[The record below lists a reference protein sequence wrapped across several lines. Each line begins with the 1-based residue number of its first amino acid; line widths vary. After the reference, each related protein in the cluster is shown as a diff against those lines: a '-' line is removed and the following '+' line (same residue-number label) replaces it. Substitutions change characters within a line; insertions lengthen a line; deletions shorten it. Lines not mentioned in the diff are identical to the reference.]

1 MPKVSVIIPVYGVEK
16 YIERCARSLFEQ
28 TLNDIE
34 FIFVNDCSPDNSINI
49 LETTLS
55 EYPNRKHQVRIIN
68 QPRNFGA
75 AQARKDGILAATGEY
90 VIQCDSDDWV
100 DPNMYFDMLK
110 QAEST
115 DADLVMCRKINM
127 SDGRHYTTITD
138 TIVDNKE
145 QMMSLIISGK
155 TSVSLCCR
163 LVRKQLFL
171 NKRFIFPPSHMKE
184 DTVISAQLAY
194 LSNKSTSVEGPFY
207 YYFGNPDSVCQSITE
222 DACVKR
228 WSESKRNTD
237 LLIKFLGQ
245 ENILNQYSLEL
256 KILKFQVKGFLL
268 PLLKT
273 NLKYWKEWKQTYP
286 EINISILFNKKIPF
300 GLRMVH
306 LLTLLRVYHLKK

>member
-28 TLNDIE
+28 TLDDIE
-34 FIFVNDCSPDNSINI
+34 FIFVNDCTPDNSISI

-68 QPRNFGA
+68 QPRNMGA
-75 AQARKDGILAATGEY
+75 AQARKDGILAADGEY

-110 QAEST
+110 QAET
-115 DADLVMCRKINM
+115 TGADLVMCKKINM
-127 SDGRHYTTITD
+127 SDGKRNTTITD

-194 LSNKSTSVEGPFY
+194 LSNKSTSVDGPYY
-207 YYFGNPDSVCQSITE
+207 YYFSNPNSVCQSITE
-222 DACVKR
+222 EACVKR
-228 WSESKRNTD
+228 WSESKWNTD
-237 LLIKFLGQ
+237 VLIKFLEQ
-245 ENILNQYSLEL
+245 EKMLNLYSSEL
-256 KILKFQVKGFLL
+256 KLLKFQVKGFLL
-268 PLLKT
+268 PLLKK
-273 NLKYWKEWKQTYP
+273 NLKYWKEWKQTYS
-286 EINISILFNKKIPF
+286 EINISILFNKKISF

-306 LLTLLRVYHLKK
+306 LLTLLRIYH

>member
-34 FIFVNDCSPDNSINI
+34 FIFINDCTPDNSINV

-68 QPRNFGA
+68 QPRNMGA
-75 AQARKDGILAATGEY
+75 AQARKNGILAADGEY

-110 QAEST
+110 QAET
-115 DADLVMCRKINM
+115 TGADLVMCKKINM
-127 SDGRHYTTITD
+127 SDGKRNTTITD

-145 QMMSLIISGK
+145 QMISLIISGK

-171 NKRFIFPPSHMKE
+171 DKRFIFPSSHMKE

-194 LSNKSTSVEGPFY
+194 LSNKSTSVDGPYY
-207 YYFGNPDSVCQSITE
+207 YYFSNPNSVCQSITE
-222 DACVKR
+222 EACVKR

-237 LLIKFLGQ
+237 VLIKFLGQ
-245 ENILNQYSLEL
+245 EKRLNQYSSEL
-256 KILKFQVKGFLL
+256 KLLKFQVKGFLL
-268 PLLKT
+268 PLLKKD
-273 NLKYWKEWKQTYP
+273 LKYWKEWKQTYP
-286 EINISILFNKKIPF
+286 EINISILFNKKISF

-306 LLTLLRVYHLKK
+306 LLTLLRIYH

>member
-28 TLNDIE
+28 TLDDIE
-34 FIFVNDCSPDNSINI
+34 FIFINDCTPDNSINV

-68 QPRNFGA
+68 QPRNMGA
-75 AQARKDGILAATGEY
+75 AQARKNGILAADGEY

-110 QAEST
+110 QAKT
-115 DADLVMCRKINM
+115 TGADLVMCKKINM
-127 SDGRHYTTITD
+127 SDGKRNTTITD

-145 QMMSLIISGK
+145 QMISLIISGK

-171 NKRFIFPPSHMKE
+171 DKRFIFPSSHMKE

-194 LSNKSTSVEGPFY
+194 LSNKSTSVDGPYY
-207 YYFGNPDSVCQSITE
+207 YYFSNPNSVCQSITE
-222 DACVKR
+222 EACVKR

-237 LLIKFLGQ
+237 VLIKFLGQ
-245 ENILNQYSLEL
+245 EKRLNQYSSEL
-256 KILKFQVKGFLL
+256 KLLKFQVKGFLL
-268 PLLKT
+268 PLLKKD
-273 NLKYWKEWKQTYP
+273 LKYWKEWKQTYP
-286 EINISILFNKKIPF
+286 EINISILFNKKISF

-306 LLTLLRVYHLKK
+306 LLTLLRIYH

>member
-28 TLNDIE
+28 TLDDIE
-34 FIFVNDCSPDNSINI
+34 FIFVNDCTPDNSISI

-68 QPRNFGA
+68 QPRNMGA
-75 AQARKDGILAATGEY
+75 AQARKDGILAADGEY

-110 QAEST
+110 QAETTGS
-115 DADLVMCRKINM
+115 DLVMCKKINM
-127 SDGRHYTTITD
+127 SDGKRNTTITD

-145 QMMSLIISGK
+145 QMISLIISGK

-171 NKRFIFPPSHMKE
+171 DKRFIFPSSHMKE

-194 LSNKSTSVEGPFY
+194 LSNKSTSVDGPYY
-207 YYFGNPDSVCQSITE
+207 YYFSNPNSVCQSITE
-222 DACVKR
+222 EACVKR

-237 LLIKFLGQ
+237 VLIKFLGQ
-245 ENILNQYSLEL
+245 EKRLNQYSSEL
-256 KILKFQVKGFLL
+256 KLLKFQVKGFLL
-268 PLLKT
+268 PLLKKD
-273 NLKYWKEWKQTYP
+273 LKYWKEWKQTYP
-286 EINISILFNKKIPF
+286 EINISILFNKKISF

-306 LLTLLRVYHLKK
+306 LLTLLRIYH

>member
-1 MPKVSVIIPVYGVEK
+1 M
-16 YIERCARSLFEQ
+16 
-28 TLNDIE
+28 
-34 FIFVNDCSPDNSINI
+34 
-49 LETTLS
+49 
-55 EYPNRKHQVRIIN
+55 
-68 QPRNFGA
+68 GA
-75 AQARKDGILAATGEY
+75 AQARKDGILAADGEY

-110 QAEST
+110 QAET
-115 DADLVMCRKINM
+115 TGADLVMCKKINM
-127 SDGRHYTTITD
+127 SDGKRNTTITD

-194 LSNKSTSVEGPFY
+194 LSNKSTSVDGPYY
-207 YYFGNPDSVCQSITE
+207 YYFSNPNSVCQSITE
-222 DACVKR
+222 EACVKR

-237 LLIKFLGQ
+237 VLIKFLGQ
-245 ENILNQYSLEL
+245 EKILNQYSSEL
-256 KILKFQVKGFLL
+256 KLLKFQVKGFLL
-268 PLLKT
+268 PLLKKD
-273 NLKYWKEWKQTYP
+273 LKYWKEWKQTYP
-286 EINISILFNKKIPF
+286 EINISILFNKKISF

-306 LLTLLRVYHLKK
+306 LLTLLRIYH

>member
-28 TLNDIE
+28 TLDDIE
-34 FIFVNDCSPDNSINI
+34 FIFVNDCTPDNSISI

-68 QPRNFGA
+68 QPRNMGA
-75 AQARKDGILAATGEY
+75 AQARKDGILAADGEY

-110 QAEST
+110 QAET
-115 DADLVMCRKINM
+115 TGADLVMCKKINM
-127 SDGRHYTTITD
+127 SDGKRNTTITD

-194 LSNKSTSVEGPFY
+194 LSNKSTSVDGPYY
-207 YYFGNPDSVCQSITE
+207 YYFSNPNSVCQSITE
-222 DACVKR
+222 EACVKR

-237 LLIKFLGQ
+237 VLIKFLGQ
-245 ENILNQYSLEL
+245 EKILNQYSSEL
-256 KILKFQVKGFLL
+256 KLLKFQVKGFLL
-268 PLLKT
+268 PLLKKD
-273 NLKYWKEWKQTYP
+273 LKYWKEWKQTYP
-286 EINISILFNKKIPF
+286 EINISILFNKKISF

-306 LLTLLRVYHLKK
+306 LLTLLRIYH

>member
-28 TLNDIE
+28 TLDDIE
-34 FIFVNDCSPDNSINI
+34 FIFVNDCTPDNSISI

-68 QPRNFGA
+68 QPRNMGA
-75 AQARKDGILAATGEY
+75 AQARKDGILAADGEY

-110 QAEST
+110 QAET
-115 DADLVMCRKINM
+115 TRADLVMCKKINM
-127 SDGRHYTTITD
+127 SDGKRNTTITD

-194 LSNKSTSVEGPFY
+194 LSNKSTSVDGPYY
-207 YYFGNPDSVCQSITE
+207 YYFSNPNSVCQSITE
-222 DACVKR
+222 EACVKR

-237 LLIKFLGQ
+237 VLIKFLGQ
-245 ENILNQYSLEL
+245 EKRLNQYSSEL
-256 KILKFQVKGFLL
+256 KLLKFQVKGFLL
-268 PLLKT
+268 PLLKKD
-273 NLKYWKEWKQTYP
+273 LKYWKEWKQTYP
-286 EINISILFNKKIPF
+286 EINISILFNKKISF

-306 LLTLLRVYHLKK
+306 LLTLLRIYH

>member
-28 TLNDIE
+28 TLDDIE
-34 FIFVNDCSPDNSINI
+34 FIFVNDCTPDNSISI

-68 QPRNFGA
+68 QPRNMGA
-75 AQARKDGILAATGEY
+75 AQARKDGILAADGEY

-110 QAEST
+110 QAET
-115 DADLVMCRKINM
+115 TGADLVMCKKINM
-127 SDGRHYTTITD
+127 SDGKRNTTITD

-145 QMMSLIISGK
+145 QMISLIISGK

-171 NKRFIFPPSHMKE
+171 DKRFIFPSSHMKE

-194 LSNKSTSVEGPFY
+194 LSNKSTSVDGPYY
-207 YYFGNPDSVCQSITE
+207 YYFSNPNSVCQSITE
-222 DACVKR
+222 EACVKR

-237 LLIKFLGQ
+237 VLIKFLGQ
-245 ENILNQYSLEL
+245 EKILNQYSSEL
-256 KILKFQVKGFLL
+256 KLLKFQVKGFLL
-268 PLLKT
+268 PLLKKD
-273 NLKYWKEWKQTYP
+273 LKYWKEWKQTYP
-286 EINISILFNKKIPF
+286 EINISILFNKKISF

-306 LLTLLRVYHLKK
+306 LLTLLRIYH

>member
-28 TLNDIE
+28 TLDDIE
-34 FIFVNDCSPDNSINI
+34 FIFVNDCTPDNSISI

-68 QPRNFGA
+68 QPRNMGA
-75 AQARKDGILAATGEY
+75 AQARKDGILAADGEY

-110 QAEST
+110 QAET
-115 DADLVMCRKINM
+115 TGADLVMCKKINM
-127 SDGRHYTTITD
+127 SDGKRNTTITD

-145 QMMSLIISGK
+145 QMISLIISGK

-171 NKRFIFPPSHMKE
+171 DKRFIFPSSHMKE

-194 LSNKSTSVEGPFY
+194 LSNKSTSVDGPYY
-207 YYFGNPDSVCQSITE
+207 YYFSNPNSVCQSITE
-222 DACVKR
+222 EACVKR

-237 LLIKFLGQ
+237 VLIKFLGQ
-245 ENILNQYSLEL
+245 EKRLNQYSSEL
-256 KILKFQVKGFLL
+256 KLLKFQVKGFLL
-268 PLLKT
+268 PLLKKD
-273 NLKYWKEWKQTYP
+273 LKYWKEWKQTYP
-286 EINISILFNKKIPF
+286 EINISILFNKKISF

-306 LLTLLRVYHLKK
+306 LLTLLRIYH

>member
-28 TLNDIE
+28 TLDDIE
-34 FIFVNDCSPDNSINI
+34 FIFVNDCTPDNSISI

-68 QPRNFGA
+68 QPRNMGA
-75 AQARKDGILAATGEY
+75 AQARKDGILAADGEY

-110 QAEST
+110 QAET
-115 DADLVMCRKINM
+115 TGADLVMCKKINM
-127 SDGRHYTTITD
+127 SDGKRNTTITD

-194 LSNKSTSVEGPFY
+194 LSNKSTSVDGPYY
-207 YYFGNPDSVCQSITE
+207 YYFSITFY
-222 DACVKR
+222 
-228 WSESKRNTD
+228 
-237 LLIKFLGQ
+237 FLFS
-245 ENILNQYSLEL
+245 NQ
-256 KILKFQVKGFLL
+256 
-268 PLLKT
+268 
-273 NLKYWKEWKQTYP
+273 KYCTCK
-286 EINISILFNKKIPF
+286 
-300 GLRMVH
+300 
-306 LLTLLRVYHLKK
+306 

>member
-28 TLNDIE
+28 TLDDIE
-34 FIFVNDCSPDNSINI
+34 FIFINDCTPDNSINV

-68 QPRNFGA
+68 QPRNMGA
-75 AQARKDGILAATGEY
+75 AQARKNGILAADGEY

-110 QAEST
+110 QAET
-115 DADLVMCRKINM
+115 TGADLVMCKKINM
-127 SDGRHYTTITD
+127 SDGKRNTTITD

-145 QMMSLIISGK
+145 QMISLIISGK

-171 NKRFIFPPSHMKE
+171 DKRFIFPSSHMKE

-194 LSNKSTSVEGPFY
+194 LSNKSTSVDGPYY
-207 YYFGNPDSVCQSITE
+207 YYFSNPNSVCQSITE
-222 DACVKR
+222 EACVKR

-237 LLIKFLGQ
+237 VLIKFLGQ
-245 ENILNQYSLEL
+245 EKRLNQYSSEL
-256 KILKFQVKGFLL
+256 KLLKFQVKGFLL
-268 PLLKT
+268 PLLKKD
-273 NLKYWKEWKQTYP
+273 LKYWKEWKQTYP
-286 EINISILFNKKIPF
+286 EINISILFNKKISF

-306 LLTLLRVYHLKK
+306 LLTLLRIYH

>member
-34 FIFVNDCSPDNSINI
+34 FIFVNDCTPDNSISI
-49 LETTLS
+49 LETTLG
-55 EYPNRKHQVRIIN
+55 EYPNRKNQVRIIN
-68 QPRNFGA
+68 QPRNMGA
-75 AQARKDGILAATGEY
+75 AQARKDGILAADGEY

-115 DADLVMCRKINM
+115 GADIVMCKKINM
-127 SDGRHYTTITD
+127 SDGKRNTTITD
-138 TIVDNKE
+138 IIVDNKE
-145 QMMSLIISGK
+145 QMMSLIIRGK

-163 LVRKQLFL
+163 LVKKQLFL
-171 NKRFIFPPSHMKE
+171 NKQFMFPPSHMKE

-194 LSNKSTSVEGPFY
+194 LSNQSTSVEGPYY
-207 YYFGNPDSVCQSITE
+207 YYFSNPNSVCQSITE
-222 DACVKR
+222 EACVKR

-237 LLIKFLGQ
+237 VLIKFLGQ
-245 ENILNQYSLEL
+245 EKILNQYSSEL
-256 KILKFQVKGFLL
+256 KLLKFQVKGFLL

-286 EINISILFNKKIPF
+286 EINISILFNKKISF

-306 LLTLLRVYHLKK
+306 LLTLLRIYH

>member
-28 TLNDIE
+28 TLDDIE
-34 FIFVNDCSPDNSINI
+34 FIFINDCTPDNSINV

-68 QPRNFGA
+68 QPRNMGA
-75 AQARKDGILAATGEY
+75 AQARKDGILAADGEY

-110 QAEST
+110 QAET
-115 DADLVMCRKINM
+115 TGADLVMCKKINM
-127 SDGRHYTTITD
+127 SDGKRNTTITD

-145 QMMSLIISGK
+145 QMISLIISGK

-171 NKRFIFPPSHMKE
+171 DKRFIFPSSHMKE

-194 LSNKSTSVEGPFY
+194 LSNKSTSVDGPYY
-207 YYFGNPDSVCQSITE
+207 YYFSNPNSVCQSITE
-222 DACVKR
+222 EACVKR

-237 LLIKFLGQ
+237 ILIKFLGQ
-245 ENILNQYSLEL
+245 ENILNQYSSEL
-256 KILKFQVKGFLL
+256 KLLKFQVKGFLL
-268 PLLKT
+268 PLLKRD
-273 NLKYWKEWKQTYP
+273 LKYWKEWKQTYP
-286 EINISILFNKKIPF
+286 EINISILFNKKISF

-306 LLTLLRVYHLKK
+306 LLTLLRIYH

>member
-28 TLNDIE
+28 TLDDIE
-34 FIFVNDCSPDNSINI
+34 FIFVNDCTPDNSINV

-68 QPRNFGA
+68 QPRNMGA
-75 AQARKDGILAATGEY
+75 AQARKDGILAADGEY

-110 QAEST
+110 QAET
-115 DADLVMCRKINM
+115 TGADLVMCKKINM
-127 SDGRHYTTITD
+127 SDGKRNTTITD

-145 QMMSLIISGK
+145 QMISLIISGK

-171 NKRFIFPPSHMKE
+171 DKRFIFPSSHMKE

-194 LSNKSTSVEGPFY
+194 LSNKSTSVDGPYY
-207 YYFGNPDSVCQSITE
+207 YYFSNPNSVCQSITE
-222 DACVKR
+222 EACVKR

-237 LLIKFLGQ
+237 VLIKFLGQ
-245 ENILNQYSLEL
+245 EKRLNQYSSEL
-256 KILKFQVKGFLL
+256 KLLKFQVKGFLL
-268 PLLKT
+268 PLLKKD
-273 NLKYWKEWKQTYP
+273 LKYWKEWKQTYP
-286 EINISILFNKKIPF
+286 EINISILFNKKISF

-306 LLTLLRVYHLKK
+306 LLTLLRIYH

>member
-34 FIFVNDCSPDNSINI
+34 FIFVNDCTPDNSISI

-68 QPRNFGA
+68 QPQNMGA
-75 AQARKDGILAATGEY
+75 AQARKDGILAAAGEY

-100 DPNMYFDMLK
+100 DPNMYFDILK
-110 QAEST
+110 QAET
-115 DADLVMCRKINM
+115 TGADLVMCKKINM
-127 SDGRHYTTITD
+127 SDGKRNTTITD
-138 TIVDNKE
+138 TFVDNKE

-171 NKRFIFPPSHMKE
+171 DKRFIFPSSHMKE

-194 LSNKSTSVEGPFY
+194 LSNKSTSVDGPYY
-207 YYFGNPDSVCQSITE
+207 YYFSNPNSVCQSITE
-222 DACVKR
+222 EVCVKR

-237 LLIKFLGQ
+237 ILIKFLGQ
-245 ENILNQYSLEL
+245 ENILNQYSSEL
-256 KILKFQVKGFLL
+256 KLLKFQVKGFLL
-268 PLLKT
+268 PLLKKD
-273 NLKYWKEWKQTYP
+273 LKYWKEWKQTYP
-286 EINISILFNKKIPF
+286 EINISILFNKKISF
-300 GLRMVH
+300 GLKMVH
-306 LLTLLRVYHLKK
+306 LLTLLRIYH

>member
-28 TLNDIE
+28 TLDDIE
-34 FIFVNDCSPDNSINI
+34 FIFVNDCTPDNSISI

-68 QPRNFGA
+68 QPRNMGA
-75 AQARKDGILAATGEY
+75 AQGRKDGILAADGEY

-110 QAEST
+110 QAET
-115 DADLVMCRKINM
+115 TGADLVMCKKINM
-127 SDGRHYTTITD
+127 SDGKRNTTITD

-194 LSNKSTSVEGPFY
+194 LSNKSTSVDGPYY
-207 YYFGNPDSVCQSITE
+207 YYFSNPNSVCQSITE
-222 DACVKR
+222 EACVKR

-237 LLIKFLGQ
+237 VLIKFLGQ
-245 ENILNQYSLEL
+245 EKILNQYSSEL
-256 KILKFQVKGFLL
+256 KLLKFQVKGFLL
-268 PLLKT
+268 PLLKKD
-273 NLKYWKEWKQTYP
+273 LKYWKEWKQTYP
-286 EINISILFNKKIPF
+286 EINISILFNKKISF

-306 LLTLLRVYHLKK
+306 LLTLLRIYH

>member
-28 TLNDIE
+28 TLDDIE
-34 FIFVNDCSPDNSINI
+34 FIFVNDCTPDNSISI

-68 QPRNFGA
+68 QPRNMGA
-75 AQARKDGILAATGEY
+75 AQARKDGILAADGEY

-110 QAEST
+110 QAET
-115 DADLVMCRKINM
+115 TGADLVMCKKINM
-127 SDGRHYTTITD
+127 SDGKRNTTITD

-194 LSNKSTSVEGPFY
+194 LSNKSTSVDGPYY
-207 YYFGNPDSVCQSITE
+207 YYFSNPNSVCQSITE
-222 DACVKR
+222 EACVKR

-237 LLIKFLGQ
+237 VLIKFLGQ
-245 ENILNQYSLEL
+245 EKILNQYSSEL
-256 KILKFQVKGFLL
+256 KLLKFQVKGFLL
-268 PLLKT
+268 PLLKKD
-273 NLKYWKEWKQTYP
+273 LKYWKEWKQTYP
-286 EINISILFNKKIPF
+286 EINISILFNKKISF